1 MKYLYAAYG
10 MNTNLNEMSHR
21 CPTAVCLGLAQIK
34 NYEFVFR
41 THADVQYKQNA
52 KCDIVLWEIDATCL
66 KALDSLEG
74 YPYYYTRFNVT
85 VKFGKRTVNALVYQ
99 MTDQS
104 YMQEPSRGYLDMVQ
118 EGYVQNGVPTNQIDC
133 AINMICSSLT
143 TTNTELVNTWL
154 PTTRDFA

>member
-21 CPTAVCLGLAQIK
+21 CPTAVCLGPAQIK
-34 NYEFVFR
+34 NHEFVFR

-52 KCDIVLWEIDATCL
+52 KCDIVLWEIDDTCL

-74 YPYYYTRFNVT
+74 YPYYYTRFNVK

-99 MTDQS
+99 MNDQS
-104 YMQEPSRGYLDMVQ
+104 YVQEPSRGYLDMVR
-118 EGYVQNGVPTNQIDC
+118 EGYQQNGVPTDQIDH
-133 AINMICSSLT
+133 AINMTCSSSIA
-143 TTNTELVNTWL
+143 TNTELVNTWS
-154 PTTRDFA
+154 PMTQDFA